1 LINLSVLL
9 VQGLTKA
16 QLLAKMGPDGEH
28 VDEMTMEEKRR
39 LKRMLATETIRT
51 KNAASK
57 KNSGA

>member
-1 LINLSVLL
+1 VHL

-16 QLLAKMGPDGEH
+16 QLLAKMGPDGEN